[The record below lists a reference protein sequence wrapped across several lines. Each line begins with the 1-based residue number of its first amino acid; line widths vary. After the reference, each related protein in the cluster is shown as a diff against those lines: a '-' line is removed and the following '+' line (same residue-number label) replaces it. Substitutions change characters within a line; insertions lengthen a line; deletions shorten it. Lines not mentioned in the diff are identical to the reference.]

1 MSKNNQNSLD
11 KQNKKN
17 EEADFK
23 AREETKLKE
32 DVCAKCDGTGYIE
45 IMGDGENFEWDVIG
59 TKPCSECQ
67 NDD

>member
-1 MSKNNQNSLD
+1 MQDLVRCAKDYWNLIKNNVT
-11 KQNKKN
+11 KETN
-17 EEADFK
+17 EK
-23 AREETKLKE
+23 EE
-32 DVCAKCDGTGYIE
+32 VCEKCGGDGYIE